1 LVATFSNCSTQ
12 SNYQWCGKGLQ
23 GCHKKNIAFDCM
35 NDRKVEEDKNSP
47 VCGDVPLCANNSS
60 VETEVD
66 LEVDPFQQK

>member
-1 LVATFSNCSTQ
+1 
-12 SNYQWCGKGLQ
+12 
-23 GCHKKNIAFDCM
+23 M
-35 NDRKVEEDKNSP
+35 NGRKVEEDKISP